1 MHRYL
6 HKYLLAVCVVPLIAG
21 YAMAD
26 TDSEADARAAFEQM
40 REASTPGDSKAHK
53 RIEYAVIAA
62 GGEAHA
68 RLESAELPLYLID
81 TELAGEG
88 RVSSSPAFTP
98 EFLTI
103 ISMPSGA
110 EAGWHPAPQPTI
122 NFVLA
127 GEVEVEVRGERRR
140 YGPGSIILGDDAGS
154 EGHQTRS
161 VGEEDLLM
169 VVAPLKAPPAEAPD
183 G

>member
-1 MHRYL
+1 MHR
-6 HKYLLAVCVVPLIAG
+6 HLLAACFLALF
-21 YAMAD
+21 ATHALAD
-26 TDSEADARAAFEQM
+26 SDGEDDARAAFEQM
-40 REASTPGDSKAHK
+40 RESAAGASSPHK
-53 RIEYAVIAA
+53 LLEYAVIA
-62 GGEAHA
+62 GRGEPHAH
-68 RLESAELPLYLID
+68 LETAQLPLFALD
-81 TELAGEG
+81 TELSNES
-88 RVSSSPAFTP
+88 RVASTPAFKP

-127 GEVEVEVRGERRR
+127 GEVEVKVRGERRR

-161 VGEEDLLM
+161 VGTEDLLM
-169 VVAPLKAPPAEAPD
+169 VVAPLAESPIRTPD